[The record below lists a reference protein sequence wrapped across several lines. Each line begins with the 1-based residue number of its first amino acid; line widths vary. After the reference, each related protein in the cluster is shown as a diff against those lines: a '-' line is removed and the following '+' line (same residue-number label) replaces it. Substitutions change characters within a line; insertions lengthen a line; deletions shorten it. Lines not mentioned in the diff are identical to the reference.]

1 MRTHLREQPR
11 YLVVPG
17 QQRVHV
23 QQTAAGAACE
33 ASALE
38 CEGAQSHCDSEIV
51 IAIVAA
57 GFVINGM
64 VVITMAI
71 VAIFTIIFMIIVTSI
86 VICSNILI
94 VIIIIIII
102 ISPLCISRAAGF
114 SSTMSDLCNEM
125 RL

>member
-17 QQRVHV
+17 QQRVQV
-23 QQTAAGAACE
+23 QQTAAGAACK

-38 CEGAQSHCDSEIV
+38 CVSAKSHRDSEIV

-57 GFVINGM
+57 GFVLIGM

-71 VAIFTIIFMIIVTSI
+71 VAIITIIFMIIVTSI
-86 VICSNILI
+86 IVCSIILI
-94 VIIIIIII
+94 VIIIIII

-114 SSTMSDLCNEM
+114 SSTMSDLCNGM